1 MKKTMIAGLLLL
13 LLAIIGVATFF
24 VFKQP
29 SVDDEQPHEKTYRE
43 ISYPTQNYD
52 REKVNE
58 VRGVILHHTALPTIE
73 RSLEVLT
80 TPINKVGAH
89 CLVDT
94 DGTRYILCD
103 PTVVTFHAG
112 KSVLNGRE
120 KCNDFTIGI
129 EFQGNTLEE
138 PLTDDQINSAIQYL
152 LPIIDRYHISLD
164 SVVTH
169 EMIRDNYMLKYPEK
183 RTKNKIDITSW
194 EYRRVMKALRE
205 AYRKKH
211 GEPMG

>member
-13 LLAIIGVATFF
+13 LLAIIGVAAFF

-80 TPINKVGAH
+80 TPINKVGTH

-112 KSVLNGRE
+112 KSVLNDRE
-120 KCNDFTIGI
+120 KCNEFTIGI

-138 PLTDDQINSAIQYL
+138 PLTDDQISSAIQYL

-205 AYRKKH
+205 AYRESH

>member
-1 MKKTMIAGLLLL
+1 MKLLLKILLPVL
-13 LLAIIGVATFF
+13 LLAALGAIIFYFYQKATA
-24 VFKQP
+24 
-29 SVDDEQPHEKTYRE
+29 DAEQTPKTYRE
-43 ISYPTQNYD
+43 IPYPTQNYD

-80 TPINKVGAH
+80 TPINKVGTH
-89 CLVDT
+89 CLIDT
-94 DGTRYILCD
+94 DGTRYILCQ

-152 LPIIDRYHISLD
+152 LPVIDRYHISLD
-164 SVVTH
+164 SIVTH
-169 EMIRDNYMLKYPEK
+169 EMVRDNYMLKYPEK

-194 EYRRVMKALRE
+194 EYRRVMKALRA
-205 AYRKKH
+205 AYQETIH
-211 GEPMG
+211 